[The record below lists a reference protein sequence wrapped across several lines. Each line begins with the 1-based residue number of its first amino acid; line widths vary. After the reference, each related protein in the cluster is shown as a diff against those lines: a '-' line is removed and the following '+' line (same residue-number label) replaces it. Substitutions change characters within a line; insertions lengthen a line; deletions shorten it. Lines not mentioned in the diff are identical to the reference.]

1 MGCGDSTRADA
12 YSITLGSLRA
22 DRAAYQR
29 EQAIA
34 AGLQPDISSDTM
46 IVLTDWHFAG
56 HANVLANSPGPQDL
70 PPGDHPD
77 PPRREEVGDV
87 A

>member
-1 MGCGDSTRADA
+1 
-12 YSITLGSLRA
+12 LRA

-34 AGLQPDISSDTM
+34 AGLQPDISGDTT

-56 HANVLANSPGPQDL
+56 HADLLANSPGSLDL
-70 PPGDHPD
+70 PPGDHPGV
-77 PPRREEVGDV
+77 PRKEGVGDV